1 MWTSKIPATAEGT
14 ALKPNADNVH
24 ITDREKLTAVR
35 FIACK
40 TVLQMDGQTVGQQGR
55 TRK

>member
-14 ALKPNADNVH
+14 ALKHDAGNVH
-24 ITDREKLTAVR
+24 ITDRQIAVR

-40 TVLQMDGQTVGQQGR
+40 TVLQMDGQTVGQ
-55 TRK
+55 